1 MRPTSISRW
10 AILAAVSTVVTTGLH
25 SQDIGA
31 LTIPEYVR
39 PDLSEVPP
47 VQLDIWQKSGPLG
60 VSLVR
65 PDPNGIE
72 IQMRDGQGSVVV
84 FWEFMEEFNISL
96 PQSESMMSAFAIT
109 DPQIRAERLA
119 PQIEPLFP
127 LASIPPKSTNI
138 HELID
143 RYLQTLVEA
152 KMWMEL
158 SELSNQMYLDRIP
171 AASVGYFF
179 TAVEELFL
187 QGDEE
192 IALSLL
198 NQLIAARPIEESKSV
213 TLGIAAEFMKER
225 LFSPALRLF
234 QTYVPHT
241 SGLESKRI
249 RLICAYLHL
258 ELGNER
264 QSTRFMERAA
274 TIEGGD
280 LEIEAVQRLI
290 QGVQSHKAGEYD
302 AALNHVGYALSIL
315 SPGDSLRVVALYY
328 NYRTY
333 EKLEKTTIA
342 DSILKEMQLLFG
354 NSKYTTEISG
364 PNKDNDVG
372 PEASSTEKSF
382 RTLNS
387 NTQS

>member
-1 MRPTSISRW
+1 MSRTKISRFICF
-10 AILAAVSTVVTTGLH
+10 ALASVLTTAAVRAQSVE
-25 SQDIGA
+25 A

-39 PDLSEVPP
+39 PDLSGVPP

-96 PQSESMMSAFAIT
+96 PQNDAMMNAFAIT
-109 DPQIRAERLA
+109 DAGIRAERLA
-119 PQIEPLFP
+119 PMIEPLFP
-127 LASIPPKSTNI
+127 VASIPPKSTNI
-138 HELID
+138 HDLVD

-152 KMWMEL
+152 KRWSTL
-158 SELSNQMYLDRIP
+158 NELSNRMYLDRIP
-171 AASVGYFF
+171 AGSVGYFF

-187 QGDEE
+187 QGDEDT
-192 IALSLL
+192 ALALL
-198 NQLIAARPIEESKSV
+198 NQLIAARPIEESKVV

-241 SGLESKRI
+241 SGLEGKRI

-264 QSTRFMERAA
+264 QSSRFMDRAA
-274 TIEGGD
+274 AIEGGD
-280 LEIEAVQRLI
+280 LTIQAVQRLI
-290 QGVQSHKAGEYD
+290 EGVRGHKSGEYD
-302 AALNHVGYALSIL
+302 LALNHIGFALSIL
-315 SPGDSLRVVALYY
+315 PPGDSLRVVALYY

-333 EKLEKTTIA
+333 EKLEKTAIA

-364 PNKDNDVG
+364 PSRENADG
-372 PEASSTEKSF
+372 PEAPAEQSSRK
-382 RTLNS
+382 LKA